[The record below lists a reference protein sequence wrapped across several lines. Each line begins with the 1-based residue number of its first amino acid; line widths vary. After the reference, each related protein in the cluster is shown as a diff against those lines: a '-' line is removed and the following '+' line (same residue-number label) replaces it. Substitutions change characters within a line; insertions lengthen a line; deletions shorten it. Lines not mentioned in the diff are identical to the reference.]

1 MKRGLL
7 LLAAVLLVAAPSATV
22 AQKAKGGPELV
33 GDGLSQVL
41 VPFQSLGAAAQTAAP
56 AKAKKARKGKR
67 SKKAKAKKPS
77 KKMKKG

>member
-1 MKRGLL
+1 M
-7 LLAAVLLVAAPSATV
+7 LAAVLLVAAPSATS

-41 VPFQSLGAAAQTAAP
+41 VPFQSIGASTRSAAP

-67 SKKAKAKKPS
+67 SKKAKTKRPS
-77 KKMKKG
+77 KTMKKKKG